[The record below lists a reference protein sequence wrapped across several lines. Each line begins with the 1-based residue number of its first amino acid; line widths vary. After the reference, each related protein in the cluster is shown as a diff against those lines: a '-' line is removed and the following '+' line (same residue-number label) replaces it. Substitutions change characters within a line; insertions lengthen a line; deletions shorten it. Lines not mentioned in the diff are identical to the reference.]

1 MRKILH
7 ITNTDINID
16 SRIRKE
22 LGAVLAIRGAKI
34 SAIGV
39 PEKTTSGVGE
49 IDGAQYI
56 QLRMQSRA
64 LSFMP
69 RAIRYFFELIEFTAK
84 AVYHGRRIHADVV
97 HCHDT
102 FALPAGWILK
112 KLHSCKLVYDAHE
125 LESNKNGQNL
135 LLSQATLMI
144 ERFCWRQVDLL
155 VSVSDSITNWYMQHL
170 GPKPSVLILNAPVL
184 GKQLI
189 SNTPGGE
196 RQRYFHQRYGIP
208 DDHLIFVYLGILGTG
223 RGIEI
228 CLQAFA
234 NGPANAHAVFI
245 GFGNLE
251 AKVLDFASRYPNVH
265 FHPAVQ
271 HDQVVSLVSSADFGL
286 CLVENASLSDYY
298 CLPNKLFEYCFA
310 RIPILASDFPE
321 ISRLVNEFSLGVC
334 CDPSSNSVRLALAN
348 IVATRPIFTARDIT
362 DLSWETQALRLRDVY
377 QRHLFSNLGTI

>member
-1 MRKILH
+1 MKKILH
-7 ITNTDINID
+7 ISNTDISID

-22 LGAVLAIRGAKI
+22 LRAVLAIEGAKI
-34 SAIGV
+34 SVIGV
-39 PEKTTSGVGE
+39 PENTTIGVGE
-49 IDGAQYI
+49 IDGAKYM
-56 QLRMQSRA
+56 QLELQSRA

-84 AVYHGRRIHADVV
+84 AVFYGRHIHAHVV

-102 FALPAGWILK
+102 FALPTGWVLK
-112 KLHSCKLVYDAHE
+112 KLQSCKLVYDAHE
-125 LESNKNGQNL
+125 LESNKNGQNFI
-135 LLSQATLMI
+135 LSQATLLI

-189 SNTPGGE
+189 ANTLGGE
-196 RQRYFHQRYGIP
+196 RRRYFHQRYSIP
-208 DDHLIFVYLGILGTG
+208 DDHMIFVYLGILGTG

-234 NGPANAHAVFI
+234 NGPPNAHAVFI

-251 AKVLDFASRYPNVH
+251 AKVLDFATLYPNVH

-271 HDQVVSLVSSADFGL
+271 HEQVVSLVSSADFGL
-286 CLVENASLSDYY
+286 CLIENASLSDYY

-310 RIPILASDFPE
+310 RLPILASDFPE

-334 CDPSSNSVRLALAN
+334 CDPSLNSVRLALAN
-348 IVATRPIFTARDIT
+348 IVATRPVFVPKDIS